1 MPAPRTRSRDVLGAL
16 EDARAWEPRIEA
28 WAYLAEPDELAA
40 AWPATEGHGRLQG
53 VPFAVKDIID
63 VAGLPTRN
71 GSARFADAGPTARD
85 AAVVAALRRDGA
97 IAIGKTRTTE
107 FAFIDPTIT
116 RNPYDPR
123 HTPGGSSSG
132 SGAVVGAGIV
142 PFALGTQ
149 TAGSL
154 IRPACYS
161 GVTAFKPSLG
171 LLPTE
176 GVAPLA
182 RSFDQVGIIA
192 QSFDWIERA
201 LPTLESVITRT
212 VDPVA
217 VPPRERLNLA
227 ILTVPEQS
235 PQAEQVA
242 AFDAAT
248 ARFADLGHT
257 IDRRPSPVAFGD
269 LLDQHRT
276 IMLFEATRD
285 LTAFLGGS
293 RHGLQPKLT
302 AALDEGARIG
312 EDDYRRA
319 LDRLVEAR
327 ALFWRAL
334 DGVDLIL
341 AHPVPGAAPRD
352 LTQTGDQS
360 YLSPWTAL
368 GGPLTC
374 APIGLDAAGMPLAMM
389 FAAAPDRDRDLI
401 AQSSALASA
410 LPSIPRPRREVSS
423 A

>member
-71 GSARFADAGPTARD
+71 GSARFADALPAARD

-107 FAFIDPTIT
+107 FAFIDPTVT

-192 QSFDWIERA
+192 QIR
-201 LPTLESVITRT
+201 
-212 VDPVA
+212 
-217 VPPRERLNLA
+217 
-227 ILTVPEQS
+227 
-235 PQAEQVA
+235 
-242 AFDAAT
+242 
-248 ARFADLGHT
+248 
-257 IDRRPSPVAFGD
+257 
-269 LLDQHRT
+269 
-276 IMLFEATRD
+276 
-285 LTAFLGGS
+285 
-293 RHGLQPKLT
+293 
-302 AALDEGARIG
+302 
-312 EDDYRRA
+312 
-319 LDRLVEAR
+319 
-327 ALFWRAL
+327 
-334 DGVDLIL
+334 
-341 AHPVPGAAPRD
+341 
-352 LTQTGDQS
+352 
-360 YLSPWTAL
+360 
-368 GGPLTC
+368 
-374 APIGLDAAGMPLAMM
+374 
-389 FAAAPDRDRDLI
+389 
-401 AQSSALASA
+401 
-410 LPSIPRPRREVSS
+410 
-423 A
+423 